1 MRLPFVPTE
10 TCRRALAPRPVAE
23 HMFCAG
29 FRAGGR
35 DTCQGDSG
43 GPYMIAIDGRWYLVG
58 VISWGRGCAMPNRY
72 GVYMNVG
79 HYHNWIIDTIKEY
92 ED

>member
-1 MRLPFVPTE
+1 MPLVGLE
-10 TCRRALAPRPVAE
+10 TCRRALAPRPVSD

-43 GPYMIAIDGRWYLVG
+43 GPYMIAVEGRWHLLG
-58 VISWGRGCAMPNRY
+58 VISWGRGCALPNRY

-79 HYHNWIIDTIKEY
+79 FYHNWIVDTMKEY